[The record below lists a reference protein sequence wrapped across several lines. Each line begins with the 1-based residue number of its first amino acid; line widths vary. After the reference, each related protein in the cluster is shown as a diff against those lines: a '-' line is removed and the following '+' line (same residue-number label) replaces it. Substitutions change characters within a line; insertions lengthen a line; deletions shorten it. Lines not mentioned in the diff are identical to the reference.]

1 VARTVRPGDGTALVA
16 ALRPTRDELVW
27 LVTGLDEDAL
37 EAGARALTE
46 RRLRDAFAVAVTGQK
61 VEKLPLEGR

>member
-1 VARTVRPGDGTALVA
+1 MA